1 MPTLILSF
9 KKDDRSMAHV
19 FFGAGKSAAEAAM
32 HGHAE
37 ICPKYGPAFRAQETV
52 EYLHEIDELPPT
64 NVDEL
69 AQWVDELL
77 SGLQDAEGDEDEA
90 IDVSGG
96 PEDE

>member
-1 MPTLILSF
+1 MPTVILSF

-19 FFGAGKSAAEAAM
+19 FFGPSKSAAEAAM
-32 HGHAE
+32 HGHAG
-37 ICPKYGPAFRAQETV
+37 ICPNYGPAFRAQETV

-77 SGLQDAEGDEDEA
+77 AGLQDAEEEEEGV

>member
-9 KKDDRSMAHV
+9 KKDDRNMVHV
-19 FFGAGKSAAEAAM
+19 FFGQSKSAAEAAM

-52 EYLHEIDELPPT
+52 EYLHEIDELPPA

-69 AQWVDELL
+69 AQWVVELL
-77 SGLQDAEGDEDEA
+77 AGLQDAEGDEDDEDV
-90 IDVSGG
+90 IDVV
-96 PEDE
+96 PE